1 MDSNSQPARLLCAV
15 SNVHSYKAMSREIN
29 RPISGQLLDTAPDA
43 MVVIR
48 DSGEIVLVNE
58 LTVKMFGFAR
68 EELIGENIETLL
80 PQRFHR
86 QHKIHRSRY
95 LQNPRPRTMGI
106 GLDLYG
112 LRKDGREFPVDVTLS
127 CLATEEGMLISS
139 FVRDITPRKQA
150 EEMLHCAQFAIDRF
164 KDAMYWIEPSGSFFY
179 VNEAAC
185 RSLGY
190 SEEELLSMGVS
201 DIDPRFPPHLFT
213 RIWEEVKRRKTH
225 VLESLHR
232 RKDGTTYP
240 VEITASHLVY
250 QEKEFTC
257 AIARD
262 ITERRR
268 SEDAIKRLNQEL
280 ERRVHDRTDELQSTV
295 RLLEREISERQSVQD
310 ALHKAKEDAERANAE
325 KSRFLA
331 AASHDLRQ
339 PLQTINLVHGVL
351 SRTIDA
357 DQVEEIL
364 SILKVATNTMGD
376 LLETLLDISK
386 LDSGAVKPEISNF
399 QIALLLDRLKRQ
411 FTSYADKKNLTLK
424 IVPCSATIRSDA
436 ALLERIVQNLL
447 TNAIGYTDT
456 GSVLLGCRR
465 CRSDCLRI
473 EVWDT
478 GIGIPEDQLKTIFDE
493 FYRLDN
499 PSRVQSKG
507 FGLGLAI
514 VDRTAH
520 LLGHR
525 VEVRSSVGKGSRF
538 SVEVP
543 MVSSRGETE
552 TPDPWL

>member
-1 MDSNSQPARLLCAV
+1 M
-15 SNVHSYKAMSREIN
+15 SNVHSYKAMSREVN
-29 RPISGQLLDTAPDA
+29 RPISGQLLDTAPEA

-48 DSGEIVLVNE
+48 DSGKIILVNE
-58 LTVKMFGFAR
+58 LTEKMFGFAR
-68 EELIGENIETLL
+68 EELIGENVEMLL

-86 QHKIHRSRY
+86 QHKIHRSHY
-95 LQNPRPRTMGI
+95 LQNPSIRTMGV

-112 LRKDGREFPVDVTLS
+112 LRKDGSEFPVDVTLS
-127 CLATEEGMLISS
+127 CLATEDGMLVSS
-139 FVRDITPRKQA
+139 IVRDITQRKQA

-164 KDAMYWIEPSGSFFY
+164 RDAMYWIEPSGSFFY

-190 SEEELLSMGVS
+190 SEGELLSMGVS
-201 DIDPRFPPHLFT
+201 DIDPRFPLHLFV

-232 RKDGTTYP
+232 RKDGSTYP
-240 VEITASHLVY
+240 VEISASHLVY

-310 ALHKAKEDAERANAE
+310 ALHKAKEDAVRANAE

-357 DQVEEIL
+357 DQIEEIL
-364 SILKVATNTMGD
+364 SILKGATNTMGD

-386 LDSGAVKPEISNF
+386 LESGAVKPDISNF
-399 QIALLLDRLKRQ
+399 PIAPLLDRLKQQ
-411 FTSYADKKNLTLK
+411 FTSYADQKHLTLK
-424 IVPCSATIRSDA
+424 IMPCSATIRSDA

-447 TNAIGYTDT
+447 TNAIDYTDA

-465 CRSDCLRI
+465 CRSGSLRI

-478 GIGIPEDQLKTIFDE
+478 GIGIPEDQLNTIFDE

-514 VDRTAH
+514 VSRTAH

-538 SVEVP
+538 LVEVP
-543 MVSSRGETE
+543 MVASRGETQ
-552 TPDPWL
+552 TPGPGL